1 METMENSSAIVLSM
15 GDEQEKPNPE
25 LKPFTRNQG
34 FDLCEK
40 MDEDF
45 LTVKQKVAKRDCQQ
59 IVKNLLEDVL
69 VIAMAEKFS
78 ESWSEDMGKEEPLK
92 RQKVADCQHTVETI
106 LDEILSKVVMVTT
119 PLSKTTI
126 TTGGMQPPFIER
138 VIMQKIITN
147 DQQENKGQ
155 RREEVTLQAKPD
167 GGDQQTET
175 GSYTSQQDK
184 EKIQR
189 LPKVNI

>member
-1 METMENSSAIVLSM
+1 METVENDNAIVLSM

-25 LKPFTRNQG
+25 LKPFTKNQG

-40 MDEDF
+40 MEEDV
-45 LTVKQKVAKRDCQQ
+45 LTVNQKVAKRDCQQ

-78 ESWSEDMGKEEPLK
+78 GSWSEEMGKEEPQK
-92 RQKVADCQHTVETI
+92 RQKVADSQHTVEII

-126 TTGGMQPPFIER
+126 STGGMQPPFLER
-138 VIMQKIITN
+138 VIMQKITTN
-147 DQQENKGQ
+147 
-155 RREEVTLQAKPD
+155 
-167 GGDQQTET
+167 
-175 GSYTSQQDK
+175 
-184 EKIQR
+184 
-189 LPKVNI
+189 